1 MTLDAARV
9 NAALAR
15 RELEIYLSVIDG
27 KKQNIQ
33 NIYFKKRNKERK
45 KERKKEGREQ
55 NQLLL
60 VFSVTERSASNFRG
74 EIVFSD

>member
-1 MTLDAARV
+1 VTLDAARV

-33 NIYFKKRNKERK
+33 NIYFKKRK

-74 EIVFSD
+74 EIMFSD

>member
-15 RELEIYLSVIDG
+15 RELEIYFSVIDG

-33 NIYFKKRNKERK
+33 NIYFKKRK

-74 EIVFSD
+74 EIMFSD

>member
-33 NIYFKKRNKERK
+33 NIYFKKRK

-74 EIVFSD
+74 EIMFSD